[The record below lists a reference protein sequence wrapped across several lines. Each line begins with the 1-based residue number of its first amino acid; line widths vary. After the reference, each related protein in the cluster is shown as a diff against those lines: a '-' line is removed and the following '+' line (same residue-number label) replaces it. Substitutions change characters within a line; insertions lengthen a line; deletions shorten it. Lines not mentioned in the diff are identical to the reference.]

1 MPLAPVSDDHTP
13 APSGPRRHWV
23 LLGGMVACVLL
34 MHGFVTYEVAQEMQ
48 DVAPGKL
55 SIKRMQATYVS
66 EVKLSAPPVAAAAVK
81 PVAPPAPAPIAKPA
95 KKPRKPAKA
104 ASEPQDKASEPEI
117 KQAEQAASEAASAVA
132 QAKPPAQPTSSA
144 STPDAAAAMAAQA
157 AASAPVKQGPIF
169 VWPKATR
176 VNYKLEGNYRG
187 PFYGTA
193 SVEWVRQD
201 NHYQVS
207 LTAGVPIWGSMTMT
221 SDGEIVPQGLSPR
234 RYESLNRLL
243 FKTSK
248 PNIMSFEDNEVVLA
262 NGERVKR
269 LPDMQDPVSQLIQL
283 AYKFITNPGLLK
295 PGNTIEMPMVWTKRF
310 EMIAFDVIDEEVLK
324 TPLGDIPT
332 FHVKPRRM
340 VQDKDNLSGEIWFAP
355 SLQYLPIR
363 IFTRWPD
370 NVYLD
375 MQMDGAPQQTPGD
388 APDGTAPQNP
398 AQPSQSASAP

>member
-1 MPLAPVSDDHTP
+1 
-13 APSGPRRHWV
+13 
-23 LLGGMVACVLL
+23 LLGGMVAFVLL

-48 DVAPGKL
+48 DVAPDKR

-66 EVKLSAPPVAAAAVK
+66 EVKLSTPPVAAAVVN
-81 PVAPPAPAPIAKPA
+81 PVAPPPAPAPAAKPA
-95 KKPRKPAKA
+95 KKPRKPAKR
-104 ASEPQDKASEPEI
+104 ASEPQDKASEPEVI
-117 KQAEQAASEAASAVA
+117 KQAEQAASQAASAVVE
-132 QAKPPAQPTSSA
+132 AKQPAQPASTA
-144 STPDAAAAMAAQA
+144 STPEASAVAQA
-157 AASAPVKQGPIF
+157 AASAPAKQGPIF
-169 VWPKATR
+169 VWPRATR

-201 NHYQVS
+201 SHYQVS

-221 SDGEIVPQGLSPR
+221 SDGEIQPQGLSPK

-248 PNIMSFEDNEVVLA
+248 PNIMVFEENEVVLA

-324 TPLGDIPT
+324 TSLGDIPT

-375 MQMDGAPQQTPGD
+375 MTMDGAPQQTPGD
-388 APDGTAPQNP
+388 APGDAAQQKP
-398 AQPSQSASAP
+398 AAQATQGASAP

>member
-1 MPLAPVSDDHTP
+1 
-13 APSGPRRHWV
+13 
-23 LLGGMVACVLL
+23 MVAFVLL
-34 MHGFVTYEVAQEMQ
+34 MHAFVTYEVAQEMQ
-48 DVAPGKL
+48 DVAPDKR

-81 PVAPPAPAPIAKPA
+81 PVAPPVPAPAVKPAKPA

-104 ASEPQDKASEPEI
+104 ASAPQETASEPDTV
-117 KQAEQAASEAASAVA
+117 KQAEQPASEAASAMA
-132 QAKPPAQPTSSA
+132 EAKPPAEPASAPSSPEA
-144 STPDAAAAMAAQA
+144 SIAAQA
-157 AASAPVKQGPIF
+157 AASAPARHGPVF

-176 VNYKLEGNYRG
+176 VNYKLEGYYRG

-201 NHYQVS
+201 SHYQVT

-324 TPLGDIPT
+324 TSLGDIPT

-363 IFTRWPD
+363 ILTRWPD

-375 MQMDGAPQQTPGD
+375 MQMEGAPQQTPGD
-388 APDGTAPQNP
+388 APDSVAPQKA
-398 AQPSQSASAP
+398 AQPGQGANAP

>member
-1 MPLAPVSDDHTP
+1 
-13 APSGPRRHWV
+13 
-23 LLGGMVACVLL
+23 MVAFVLL
-34 MHGFVTYEVAQEMQ
+34 MHGLVTYEVAQEMQ
-48 DVAPGKL
+48 DAAPGQL

-66 EVKLSAPPVAAAAVK
+66 EVKLSAPPVAAAVIK
-81 PVAPPAPAPIAKPA
+81 PPAPPAPAPISKPA
-95 KKPRKPAKA
+95 KKPHKPAKT
-104 ASEPQDKASEPEI
+104 ASSPQETASEPEVV
-117 KQAEQAASEAASAVA
+117 KQAEQAASEAVSAVA
-132 QAKPPAQPTSSA
+132 EAKPPAQPASAA
-144 STPDAAAAMAAQA
+144 STPEAAMTAQA
-157 AASAPVKQGPIF
+157 AASAPAKQGPVF

-176 VNYKLEGNYRG
+176 VSYKLEGNYRG

-221 SDGEIVPQGLSPR
+221 SDGEILPQGLSPR

-248 PNIMSFEDNEVVLA
+248 PNIMSFEENEVVLA

-310 EMIAFDVIDEEVLK
+310 EMIAFDVIDEQVLK

-388 APDGTAPQNP
+388 APGPAASAP
-398 AQPSQSASAP
+398 AQQPGQSASAP